1 MTLGE
6 PFAAI
11 LAAARQGEEWAW
23 AAIYRDLVGPVT
35 GYLTSRGATDPEDLA
50 SETFLQIARGLAGF
64 DGDEA
69 AFRSWVFVIAHR
81 RMQDAR
87 RSAMR
92 RPQRTDSDADE
103 VLSAIGASGSVEDEV
118 LGASRDAKLTAA
130 LDRLSDAHREV
141 LALRVVGDLSV
152 ADAAR
157 VMGKSPGAIKVLQHR
172 ALRALREALDG
183 MA

>member
-23 AAIYRDLVGPVT
+23 AAVYRDLVGPVT
-35 GYLTSRGATDPEDLA
+35 GYLASRGAIEPEDLA
-50 SETFLQIARGLAGF
+50 SEAFLQVARGLGGF
-64 DGDEA
+64 EGDEA

-87 RSAMR
+87 RSAKR
-92 RPQRTDSDADE
+92 RPLRTDADADE
-103 VLSAIGASGSVEDEV
+103 TLATIGAAGSVEDEV
-118 LGASRDAKLTAA
+118 LGAMPDARLAAA

-141 LALRVVGDLSV
+141 LALRVIGDLSV
-152 ADAAR
+152 ADAAKI
-157 VMGKSPGAIKVLQHR
+157 MGKSPGAIKVLQHR
-172 ALRALREALDG
+172 ALHALREALDES
-183 MA
+183 A

>member
-35 GYLTSRGATDPEDLA
+35 GYLASRGAAEPDDLA
-50 SETFLQIARGLAGF
+50 SEAFLQVARGLSGF
-64 DGDEA
+64 EGDEA

-87 RSAMR
+87 RTATR
-92 RPQRTDSDADE
+92 RPQQSDADVDTE
-103 VLSAIGASGSVEDEV
+103 LAHAPAAGSVEDEV
-118 LGASRDAKLTAA
+118 LGAIGDAKLAAA

-141 LALRVVGDLSV
+141 LALRVIGDLSV

-172 ALRALREALDG
+172 ALRALREALDES
-183 MA
+183 A

>member
-11 LAAARQGEEWAW
+11 LAAARTGEEWAW
-23 AAIYRDLVGPVT
+23 EALYRDLVGPVT
-35 GYLTSRGATDPEDLA
+35 GYLASRGAAEPEDLA
-50 SETFLQIARGLAGF
+50 SETFLQVARGLAGF
-64 DGDEA
+64 EGDEP

-87 RSAMR
+87 RAAAR
-92 RPQRTDSDADE
+92 RPRRADADADE
-103 VLSAIGASGSVEDEV
+103 ALATLGAAGSVEDDAIGS
-118 LGASRDAKLTAA
+118 LRDERLAAA
-130 LDRLSDAHREV
+130 LERLSDAHREV

-152 ADAAR
+152 ADAAS

-172 ALRALREALDG
+172 ALRALREALDESE
-183 MA
+183 